1 MAIQVRWLGPLATA
15 LGAVAGVAAVRLG
28 ELAATAL
35 AAAFFAAANL
45 VPNEA
50 PSHFSAGLRGF
61 SHPFRPLLGSSE
73 GQKHGK
79 MNGK

>member
-50 PSHFSAGLRGF
+50 PSRF
-61 SHPFRPLLGSSE
+61 
-73 GQKHGK
+73 
-79 MNGK
+79 